1 MIQSQKTSKIIQVVK
16 ELMQQTGYSD
26 RTINRYNAYWNSL
39 LKYEGDDRSF
49 STGRAVNFLD
59 DVYNITAFTDLT
71 KTDGV
76 RARAIQYLCK
86 YSQYGSFSITRI
98 SSGKIPGFKFT
109 EYLEKF
115 KEYQTSMHII
125 SETSLKHYDNEIGHF
140 LLYLTQKE
148 LHSLE
153 QLSASIILDYCNS
166 FASFPTSAV
175 RHNAFS
181 SVRVFLRFLLKT
193 EAITEDLSSIVPSVP
208 NHRDYKIPTAY
219 SEAEKESL
227 LNIIDRSS
235 PISKRDYAIIMVA
248 ARLELLSSDIRLL
261 AFSSVKWEK
270 NTIELVME
278 KTKELI
284 VLPLLNDIGEA
295 LIDYIRYVRPQCDLP
310 YIFVSHVSPT
320 RIPLA
325 AGITAIVKKHAN
337 KVGIDCTPYGKGCP
351 HALRSTLVTHL
362 LENEVP
368 LPVISEILGHKDTRT
383 TEVYLYLDIVHLRKC
398 CLEVPMFDWNKK
410 DQEVF

>member
-1 MIQSQKTSKIIQVVK
+1 MIQSQKTSEIIQAVK
-16 ELMQQTGYSD
+16 ELMQRAGYGG
-26 RTINRYNAYWNSL
+26 RTINRYNACWNSL
-39 LKYEGDDRSF
+39 LKYEGDDRRF

-76 RARAIQYLCK
+76 RARAIQYLCE
-86 YSQYGSFSITRI
+86 YSQYGRFSMDRI
-98 SSGKIPGFKFT
+98 SSGKTPGFKFT

-115 KEYQTSMHII
+115 KEYQTTMHII
-125 SETSLKHYDNEIGHF
+125 SETTLKHYDNEIGRF
-140 LLYLTQKE
+140 LLYLTQRE

-153 QLSASIILDYCNS
+153 QLTAAIILDYCSS
-166 FASFPTSAV
+166 FASFSSAV

-193 EAITEDLSSIVPSVP
+193 DAVTEDLSTIVPSVP
-208 NHRDYKIPTAY
+208 NRRDCKIPTAY
-219 SEAEKESL
+219 SEAERESL
-227 LNIIDRSS
+227 LNIIDRAS
-235 PISKRDYAIIMVA
+235 PIGQRDYAIIMVA
-248 ARLELLSSDIRLL
+248 ARLGLRSSDIRFL

-284 VLPLLNDIGEA
+284 VLPLLNDVGEA
-295 LIDYIRYVRPQCDLP
+295 LIDYIRYGRPQCDLP
-310 YIFVSHVSPT
+310 YIFVSHVSPIRVLSAT
-320 RIPLA
+320 
-325 AGITAIVKKHAN
+325 GMTAIVKKHAN
-337 KVGIDCTPYGKGCP
+337 KAGIDCTPYGKGGS
-351 HALRSTLVTHL
+351 HALRSTLATHL

-383 TEVYLYLDIVHLRKC
+383 TEVYLKLDIAHLRKC

>member
-1 MIQSQKTSKIIQVVK
+1 MIQSQKTSEMIQAVK
-16 ELMQQTGYSD
+16 KLMRQAGYGD
-26 RTINRYNAYWNSL
+26 RTINCYNACWNAL

-49 STGRAVNFLD
+49 YTGRAINFLD
-59 DVYNITAFTDLT
+59 DVYNITAFTRLT

-76 RARAIQYLCK
+76 RARAIQYLCE
-86 YSQYGSFSITRI
+86 YSQYGRFSMNRI
-98 SSGKIPGFKFT
+98 CSGKIPGFKFT

-115 KEYQTSMHII
+115 KEYQNSMHII
-125 SETSLKHYDNEIGHF
+125 SETTLKHYDNEIGRF

-153 QLSASIILDYCNS
+153 QLTAVIILDYCS
-166 FASFPTSAV
+166 LFASFSPSV

-193 EAITEDLSSIVPSVP
+193 GAIIKDLSSIVPSVP
-208 NHRDYKIPTAY
+208 NRRDCKIPTAY
-219 SEAEKESL
+219 SEAERESL

-235 PISKRDYAIIMVA
+235 PIGKRDYAIIMIA
-248 ARLELLSSDIRLL
+248 ARLGLRSSDIRLL
-261 AFSSVKWEK
+261 VFSSVKWEK

-284 VLPLLNDIGEA
+284 VLPLLNDVGEA
-295 LIDYIRYVRPQCDLP
+295 LINYIRYGRPQCDLP
-310 YIFVSHVSPT
+310 YIFVSHVSPI
-320 RIPLA
+320 RILSA
-325 AGITAIVKKHAN
+325 AGMTAIVKKHAN
-337 KVGIDCTPYGKGCP
+337 KAGIDCTPYGKGGP
-351 HALRSTLVTHL
+351 HALRSTLATHL

-368 LPVISEILGHKDTRT
+368 LPIISEILGHKDTRT
-383 TEVYLYLDIVHLRKC
+383 TEVYLKLDITHLRKC

-410 DQEVF
+410 NQEVF